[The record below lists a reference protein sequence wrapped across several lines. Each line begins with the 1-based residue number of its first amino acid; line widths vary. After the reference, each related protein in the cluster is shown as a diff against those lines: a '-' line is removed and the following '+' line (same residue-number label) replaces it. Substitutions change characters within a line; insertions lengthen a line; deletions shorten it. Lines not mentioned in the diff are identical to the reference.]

1 MRKTAKITID
11 LEGSRDV
18 GKTYLLTELSA
29 EEAEDWLFAFI
40 MAAARSGVVLPPN
53 LQEIGLAGVATLSL
67 QALGGMRLEEA
78 RPLLAK
84 MFSCVQ
90 FVSSDG
96 IVRALVKDDIEEVST
111 RLRLRKEVV
120 ELHTGFFGAA
130 KRLSSASNTAPSDQA
145 EKSSSDT
152 PTSPVASQL

>member
-11 LEGSRDV
+11 IEGSRDK

-29 EEAEDWLFAFI
+29 EEGEDWLFAFI
-40 MAAARSGVVLPPN
+40 MAAARSGVMLPPN

-67 QALGGMRLEEA
+67 QALGGMRMDEA
-78 RPLLAK
+78 RPLLDK

-90 FVSSDG
+90 FVSSKG
-96 IVRALVKDDIEEVST
+96 ITRALEKDDIEEVST

-120 ELHTGFFGAA
+120 ELHTGFFERA
-130 KRLSSASNTAPSDQA
+130 KLLSTASNISHSDQA
-145 EKSSSDT
+145 QSNSPNT
-152 PTSPVASQL
+152 QTSADA

>member
-1 MRKTAKITID
+1 MRKTAKIKID
-11 LEGSRDV
+11 TEGSRDI

-40 MAAARSGVVLPPN
+40 MAAARSGVMLPPN

-67 QALGGMRLEEA
+67 QALGGMRMDEA
-78 RPLLAK
+78 RPLLDK

-90 FVSSDG
+90 FVSSKG
-96 IVRALVKDDIEEVST
+96 ITRALEKDDIEEVST

-120 ELHTGFFGAA
+120 ELHTGFFERA
-130 KRLSSASNTAPSDQA
+130 KRLSTASNTSPSDQA
-145 EKSSSDT
+145 QNNSPNT
-152 PTSPVASQL
+152 QTSADA